1 MGRLQRYLRRLSFAE
16 WESLYAEAQKR
27 FRGKTLA
34 LLERLR
40 GTGVPQQLTP
50 SEKELAQRLERWI
63 WQRAYILHQHA
74 HKLTEAPPIEWIFM
88 GAQLYRE
95 KELIREALEV
105 LNLNRSHPLEAL
117 RLLFQKIA
125 WEVSEG
131 RLHHAMIALRK
142 SRQGLMQL
150 DLHLRQ
156 LRLQIWLHGLLRE
169 YGGSYSIEGRRALNR
184 LEQYIDSM
192 LKLSKKPEGGVLALS
207 LQVTYL
213 IAQGQVEA
221 ALRLTD
227 ECAFPSP
234 AEVLL
239 NRWLCQ
245 LMLRRPLKEIHDSTV
260 AAIVGPLPPL
270 SRAILLNRV
279 LLNLLQ
285 AASPAVLRQY
295 RPQLERWILRTPLY
309 RWENAFTWAQVLWL
323 MGDSAASATIL
334 AEIPPSVGRFLWL
347 QTQLLRLL
355 LHIEG
360 RNWIEVIRSVRS
372 LSHLLR
378 QLKSKIA
385 SAPLLHKLVRRLY
398 KARLSPGAL
407 PKAVALWEAHL
418 QAMPSEKAFW
428 ALTLLS
434 DWIKA
439 QLQRKSLTDYRA
451 MQCQDS
457 LIIEQMLYK
466 VDKLLM

>member
-1 MGRLQRYLRRLSFAE
+1 MAT
-16 WESLYAEAQKR
+16 
-27 FRGKTLA
+27 TLK
-34 LLERLR
+34 RLR
-40 GTGVPQQLTP
+40 
-50 SEKELAQRLERWI
+50 E
-63 WQRAYILHQHA
+63 
-74 HKLTEAPPIEWIFM
+74 
-88 GAQLYRE
+88 
-95 KELIREALEV
+95 
-105 LNLNRSHPLEAL
+105 
-117 RLLFQKIA
+117 
-125 WEVSEG
+125 
-131 RLHHAMIALRK
+131 
-142 SRQGLMQL
+142 
-150 DLHLRQ
+150 
-156 LRLQIWLHGLLRE
+156 
-169 YGGSYSIEGRRALNR
+169 
-184 LEQYIDSM
+184 
-192 LKLSKKPEGGVLALS
+192 PEGGASAMS
-207 LQVTYL
+207 LQITYL
-213 IAQGQVEA
+213 IARGQVEA

-227 ECAFPSP
+227 ECVFPLP

-245 LMLRRPLKEIHDSTV
+245 LMLRSPLKPVQDSTV

-279 LLNLLQ
+279 LLTLVQ
-285 AASPAVLRQY
+285 AASPALLREH
-295 RPQLERWILRTPLY
+295 RSRLERWLLRNRLY
-309 RWENAFTWAQVLWL
+309 KWENTFVWAQLLWL

-372 LSHLLR
+372 LSYLLR

-385 SAPLLHKLVRRLY
+385 SAPLLRKLIRRLY

-428 ALTLLS
+428 ALTLLP

-457 LIIEQMLYK
+457 LIIEQMLCK